1 MMEGARHR
9 GRPTPEIPSQRQ
21 MGASE
26 VNSGEKLTLGGSAG
40 AGEAA
45 RRWADRECMPLCSE
59 HRRGRDRRREAIAR
73 TRNTMPMETHT
84 EARAR
89 LEAVSGDIRMLRIDD
104 LKER

>member
-1 MMEGARHR
+1 MEGARHG

-21 MGASE
+21 RGASE

-45 RRWADRECMPLCSE
+45 QRWADENACLFAPSTDGAETVGVRQSCAEP
-59 HRRGRDRRREAIAR
+59 
-73 TRNTMPMETHT
+73 RNTMETHT

-89 LEAVSGDIRMLRIDD
+89 LEAVSGVRIGCCE
-104 LKER
+104 LTI

>member
-1 MMEGARHR
+1 
-9 GRPTPEIPSQRQ
+9 

-45 RRWADRECMPLCSE
+45 QRWADRECMPLCSE
-59 HRRGRDRRREAIAR
+59 HRRGRDRRLEAIAR
-73 TRNTMPMETHT
+73 TRNTMETHT

-104 LKER
+104 LKEW